1 MIRIFGMTDV
11 GVAVVEHA
19 LRRVVTVMTVGA
31 AAAEIVLELE
41 LSGAYEKLM
50 GWLVLVDVT
59 TADALLDVEL
69 LSGPST
75 PPTTPATSPALG
87 ALAAAAR

>member
-31 AAAEIVLELE
+31 VAAEIVLE